1 MKKGRNAWFR
11 PFISVLDVA
20 PNSASATR
28 MRLASGFAHRLGLLD
43 GRLVIPGAAEHRF
56 ADARSQLGRCLGL
69 VGPVH
74 AEGRAA
80 SDGELVDLGG
90 PVIQTG
96 IHLVSPWRRG
106 ALHGCCARLVLD
118 WLNGY
123 RPCTPRVQPD

>member
-11 PFISVLDVA
+11 PFISALDA
-20 PNSASATR
+20 IPNSASATR
-28 MRLASGFAHRLGLLD
+28 MRLASGLAHRLGFLD

-69 VGPVH
+69 VGAAH

-80 SDGELVDLGG
+80 SHRELVDLGG

-96 IHLVSPWRRG
+96 IHLGLSLAPRRIG
-106 ALHGCCARLVLD
+106 RMLRPTRSRLVKRISSVPAA
-118 WLNGY
+118 GA
-123 RPCTPRVQPD
+123 T